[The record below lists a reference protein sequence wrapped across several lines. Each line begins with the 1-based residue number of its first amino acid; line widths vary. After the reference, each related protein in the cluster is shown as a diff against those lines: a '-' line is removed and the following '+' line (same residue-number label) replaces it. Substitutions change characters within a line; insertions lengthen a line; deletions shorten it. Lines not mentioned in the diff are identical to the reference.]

1 MVIRF
6 FHHAVRTGKQLI
18 GLSSLSAK
26 VHFSPFFTEFRNG
39 KSVYDC
45 TDIFRNKS
53 ANEPLYQHLIHGKES
68 VALHQIVHS
77 HSCKCRKNIQPFGNV
92 CRQSIIFV
100 PVQDAVHQ
108 AIEECDNIAGL
119 VGDKALPC
127 CRKLCLHISPS
138 ISNEQCYQKPFQT
151 RLCIGVSEMLLTEL
165 PECRQ
170 QVVFFKLLQESIVHQ
185 LTVHQHD
192 AHNFLKRAGTRFADC
207 TQQTDK
213 DIFFI
218 KVLDFQI
225 IEPLSALFVGE
236 KLDVLLNNRLVL
248 FLNTQVN
255 RQQGGSVSKEPS
267 GISTSV
273 FQMVVPYIRLRKRCI
288 NQIIRGLIHTLQK
301 ILCIELVIR
310 LEMVDL
316 RILKLHR
323 LHILGKFCLV
333 IVPENQFP
341 GLPGKFRIQAVYN
354 LFQVQFC
361 HINFLYL
368 IDSALWGISY
378 RQLRLDPFIACDAA
392 NIIVNILHDAM
403 IPHCVQ

>member
-6 FHHAVRTGKQLI
+6 FHHAIRAGKHLI
-18 GLSSLSAK
+18 GLPGLSAK

-45 TDIFRNKS
+45 TNIFRNKS

-77 HSCKCRKNIQPFGNV
+77 HSCKCRKNIQPFGNM
-92 CRQSIIFV
+92 CRQSVVFI

-108 AIEECDNIAGL
+108 AIEKCDDITGL

-138 ISNEQCYQKPFQT
+138 ISNEQRHQQPFQT
-151 RLCIGVSEMLLTEL
+151 RFCIGVSEMLLTEL

-185 LTVHQHD
+185 LAIRQHD
-192 AHNFLKRAGTRFADC
+192 AHNLFKRAGTRLADC

-218 KVLDFQI
+218 EVFDFQI
-225 IEPLSALFVGE
+225 IEALGALFVGE

-267 GISTSV
+267 GIQHCV

-316 RILKLHR
+316 RILKLNC
-323 LHILGKFCLV
+323 LHILGKFCLI

-341 GLPGKFRIQAVYN
+341 GLSGKFRIQAVYN

-361 HINFLYL
+361 HIIVLFSCDWSLSLTRELSN
-368 IDSALWGISY
+368 S
-378 RQLRLDPFIACDAA
+378 FIFFR
-392 NIIVNILHDAM
+392 
-403 IPHCVQ
+403 

>member
-6 FHHAVRTGKQLI
+6 LHHAVCTGKQLI
-18 GLSSLSAK
+18 GLPGLSAK

-77 HSCKCRKNIQPFGNV
+77 HSCKCRKNIQPFGNM
-92 CRQSIIFV
+92 CRQSVVFI

-108 AIEECDNIAGL
+108 AIEKCDDITGL

-138 ISNEQCYQKPFQT
+138 ISNEQCYQQPFQT
-151 RLCIGVSEMLLTEL
+151 RFCIGVSEMLLTEL

-185 LTVHQHD
+185 LAICQHD
-192 AHNFLKRAGTRFADC
+192 AHDFLKRAGTRLADC

-218 KVLDFQI
+218 EVFDFQI

-255 RQQGGSVSKEPS
+255 RQQGGTVSKEPS
-267 GISTSV
+267 GIQHCV

-288 NQIIRGLIHTLQK
+288 DQIIRGLIHTLQK

-316 RILKLHR
+316 RILKLNC
-323 LHILGKFCLV
+323 LHILGKFCLI

-341 GLPGKFRIQAVYN
+341 GLSGKFRIQAVYN

-361 HINFLYL
+361 HIIVLFSCDWSLSLTRELSN
-368 IDSALWGISY
+368 S
-378 RQLRLDPFIACDAA
+378 FIFFR
-392 NIIVNILHDAM
+392 
-403 IPHCVQ
+403 

>member
-6 FHHAVRTGKQLI
+6 LHHAVRTGKQLI
-18 GLSSLSAK
+18 GLPSLSAK
-26 VHFSPFFTEFRNG
+26 VHFSPFFTEFWNG

-53 ANEPLYQHLIHGKES
+53 ADEPLYQHLIHCKES

-77 HSCKCRKNIQPFGNV
+77 HSCKCRKNIQPFGHMR
-92 CRQSIIFV
+92 RQSVVFV
-100 PVQDAVHQ
+100 PVQNAVHQ
-108 AIEECDNIAGL
+108 AIEKCDDITGL

-127 CRKLCLHISPS
+127 CRKLCLHISTS
-138 ISNEQCYQKPFQT
+138 ISNEQRYQQPFQT
-151 RLCIGVSEMLLTEL
+151 RLCISVSEMLLTEL

-185 LTVHQHD
+185 LAIRQHD
-192 AHNFLKRAGTRFADC
+192 AHNFLKRAGTRLADC

-218 KVLDFQI
+218 EVFDFQI
-225 IEPLSALFVGE
+225 IEALGALFVGE

-248 FLNTQVN
+248 FLNTEVN
-255 RQQGGSVSKEPS
+255 RQEGSTVGKEPS
-267 GISTSV
+267 GIQHCV

-316 RILKLHR
+316 RILKFHR

-361 HINFLYL
+361 HIIVLFSCDWSLSLTRELSN
-368 IDSALWGISY
+368 S
-378 RQLRLDPFIACDAA
+378 FIFFR
-392 NIIVNILHDAM
+392 
-403 IPHCVQ
+403 

>member
-6 FHHAVRTGKQLI
+6 FHHAIRAGKHLI
-18 GLSSLSAK
+18 GLPGLSAK

-45 TDIFRNKS
+45 TNIFRNKS

-92 CRQSIIFV
+92 RRQSIVFV

-108 AIEECDNIAGL
+108 AIEKCDDITGL

-127 CRKLCLHISPS
+127 CRKLCLHISTS
-138 ISNEQCYQKPFQT
+138 ISNEQRYQQPFQT
-151 RLCIGVSEMLLTEL
+151 RLCISVSEMLLTEL

-170 QVVFFKLLQESIVHQ
+170 QIVFFKLLQESIVHQ
-185 LTVHQHD
+185 LTIRQHD
-192 AHNFLKRAGTRFADC
+192 AHNLFKRAGTRLADC

-218 KVLDFQI
+218 EVFDFQI
-225 IEPLSALFVGE
+225 IEALGALFVGE

-248 FLNTQVN
+248 FLNTEVN
-255 RQQGGSVSKEPS
+255 RQQGGTVGKEPS
-267 GISTSV
+267 GIQHCV

-316 RILKLHR
+316 RILKLNC
-323 LHILGKFCLV
+323 LHILGKFCLI

-341 GLPGKFRIQAVYN
+341 GLSGKFRIQAVYN

-361 HINFLYL
+361 HIIVLFSCDWSLSLTRELSN
-368 IDSALWGISY
+368 S
-378 RQLRLDPFIACDAA
+378 FIFFR
-392 NIIVNILHDAM
+392 
-403 IPHCVQ
+403 

>member
-6 FHHAVRTGKQLI
+6 LHHAVCTGKQLI
-18 GLSSLSAK
+18 GLPSLSAK

-92 CRQSIIFV
+92 RRQSIVFV

-108 AIEECDNIAGL
+108 AIEKCDDITGL

-138 ISNEQCYQKPFQT
+138 ISNEQCYQQPFQT
-151 RLCIGVSEMLLTEL
+151 RFCIGVSEMLLTEL

-185 LTVHQHD
+185 LAIRQHD
-192 AHNFLKRAGTRFADC
+192 AHDFLKRAGTRLADC

-218 KVLDFQI
+218 EVFDFQI
-225 IEPLSALFVGE
+225 IEALGALFVGE

-248 FLNTQVN
+248 FLNTEVN
-255 RQQGGSVSKEPS
+255 RQQGGTVSKEPS
-267 GISTSV
+267 GIQHCV

-288 NQIIRGLIHTLQK
+288 DQIIRGLIHTLQK

-316 RILKLHR
+316 RILKLNC
-323 LHILGKFCLV
+323 LHILGKFCLI

-341 GLPGKFRIQAVYN
+341 GLSGKFRIQAVYN

-361 HINFLYL
+361 HIIVLFSCDWSLSLTRELSN
-368 IDSALWGISY
+368 S
-378 RQLRLDPFIACDAA
+378 FIFFR
-392 NIIVNILHDAM
+392 
-403 IPHCVQ
+403 

>member
-1 MVIRF
+1 M
-6 FHHAVRTGKQLI
+6 
-18 GLSSLSAK
+18 
-26 VHFSPFFTEFRNG
+26 
-39 KSVYDC
+39 
-45 TDIFRNKS
+45 
-53 ANEPLYQHLIHGKES
+53 
-68 VALHQIVHS
+68 
-77 HSCKCRKNIQPFGNV
+77 
-92 CRQSIIFV
+92 CRQSVVFI

-108 AIEECDNIAGL
+108 AIEKCDDITGL

-127 CRKLCLHISPS
+127 CRKLCLHISTS
-138 ISNEQCYQKPFQT
+138 ISNEQRYQQPFQT
-151 RLCIGVSEMLLTEL
+151 RLCISVSEMLLTEL

-170 QVVFFKLLQESIVHQ
+170 QIVFFKLLQESIVHQ
-185 LTVHQHD
+185 LTIRQHD
-192 AHNFLKRAGTRFADC
+192 AHNLFKRAGTRLADC

-218 KVLDFQI
+218 EVFDFQI
-225 IEPLSALFVGE
+225 IEALGALFVGE

-255 RQQGGSVSKEPS
+255 RQQGGTVSKEPS
-267 GISTSV
+267 GIQHCV

-316 RILKLHR
+316 RILKLNC
-323 LHILGKFCLV
+323 LHILGKFCLI

-341 GLPGKFRIQAVYN
+341 GLSGKFRIQAVYN

-361 HINFLYL
+361 HIIVLFSCDWSLSLTRELSN
-368 IDSALWGISY
+368 S
-378 RQLRLDPFIACDAA
+378 FIFFR
-392 NIIVNILHDAM
+392 
-403 IPHCVQ
+403 

>member
-6 FHHAVRTGKQLI
+6 LHHAVRTGKQLI
-18 GLSSLSAK
+18 CLPGFSAK
-26 VHFSPFFTEFRNG
+26 MHFRPFFTEFRNG

-77 HSCKCRKNIQPFGNV
+77 HSCKCRKDIQPFGNV
-92 CRQSIIFV
+92 RRQSIVFV
-100 PVQDAVHQ
+100 LIQDAVHQ
-108 AIEECDNIAGL
+108 AIEECNNIAGL

-138 ISNEQCYQKPFQT
+138 IGNKQRHQQPFQT
-151 RLCIGVSEMLLTEL
+151 RFCIGVSEMLLTEL
-165 PECRQ
+165 PERRQ

-185 LTVHQHD
+185 LAIRQHD
-192 AHNFLKRAGTRFADC
+192 AHDFLKRAGTRLADC
-207 TQQTDK
+207 TQQPNK

-225 IEPLSALFVGE
+225 IEPLSTLLVGK
-236 KLDVLLNNRLVL
+236 KLDVFLNNRLVL
-248 FLNTQVN
+248 FLDTQVN
-255 RQQGGSVSKEPS
+255 RQQRGAVGKEPP
-267 GISTSV
+267 GIQHCV
-273 FQMVVPYIRLRKRCI
+273 FQMVVPYIRLWKRRI
-288 NQIIRGLIHTLQK
+288 DQIICSLIHTLQK
-301 ILCIELVIR
+301 ILCIELVIL

-323 LHILGKFCLV
+323 LHILGKFRLV

-341 GLPGKFRIQAVYN
+341 GLPGKFRIQTVYN
-354 LFQVQFC
+354 LFQV
-361 HINFLYL
+361 
-368 IDSALWGISY
+368 
-378 RQLRLDPFIACDAA
+378 
-392 NIIVNILHDAM
+392 
-403 IPHCVQ
+403 

>member
-6 FHHAVRTGKQLI
+6 LHHAVCTGKHLI
-18 GLSSLSAK
+18 GFPGLSAK
-26 VHFSPFFTEFRNG
+26 VHFSPFFTEFRND

-53 ANEPLYQHLIHGKES
+53 ANEPLYQHLIHDKES
-68 VALHQIVHS
+68 IALHQIVHS

-92 CRQSIIFV
+92 RRQSVVFV

-108 AIEECDNIAGL
+108 AIEKCDDITGL

-127 CRKLCLHISPS
+127 CRKLCLHISTS
-138 ISNEQCYQKPFQT
+138 ISNEQRYQQPFQT
-151 RLCIGVSEMLLTEL
+151 RLCISVSEMLLTEL

-170 QVVFFKLLQESIVHQ
+170 QIVFFKLLQESIVHQ
-185 LTVHQHD
+185 LAIRQHD
-192 AHNFLKRAGTRFADC
+192 AHDLFKRAGTRLADC

-218 KVLDFQI
+218 EVFDFQI
-225 IEPLSALFVGE
+225 IEALGALFVGK

-248 FLNTQVN
+248 FLNTEVN
-255 RQQGGSVSKEPS
+255 RQQGGTVSKEPS
-267 GISTSV
+267 GIQHCV

-288 NQIIRGLIHTLQK
+288 DQIIRGLIHTLQK

-316 RILKLHR
+316 RILKLNC
-323 LHILGKFCLV
+323 LHILGKFCLI

-341 GLPGKFRIQAVYN
+341 GLSGKFRIQAVYN

-361 HINFLYL
+361 HIIVLFSCDWSLSLTRELSN
-368 IDSALWGISY
+368 S
-378 RQLRLDPFIACDAA
+378 FIFFR
-392 NIIVNILHDAM
+392 
-403 IPHCVQ
+403 

>member
-6 FHHAVRTGKQLI
+6 LHHAVCTGKQLI
-18 GLSSLSAK
+18 GLPGLSAK

-45 TDIFRNKS
+45 TNIFRNKS

-77 HSCKCRKNIQPFGNV
+77 HSCKCRKNIQPFGNM
-92 CRQSIIFV
+92 CRQSVVFI

-108 AIEECDNIAGL
+108 AIEECDDIAGL
-119 VGDKALPC
+119 VGNKALPC
-127 CRKLCLHISPS
+127 YRKLCLHISPS

-151 RLCIGVSEMLLTEL
+151 RFCIGVSEMLLTEL

-185 LTVHQHD
+185 LAIRQHD
-192 AHNFLKRAGTRFADC
+192 AHNLFKRAGTRLADC

-218 KVLDFQI
+218 EVFDFQI
-225 IEPLSALFVGE
+225 IEALGALFVGE

-248 FLNTQVN
+248 FLNTEVN
-255 RQQGGSVSKEPS
+255 RQQGGTVGKEPS
-267 GISTSV
+267 GIQHCV

-316 RILKLHR
+316 RILKLNC
-323 LHILGKFCLV
+323 LHILGKFCLI

-341 GLPGKFRIQAVYN
+341 GLSGKFRIQAVYN

-361 HINFLYL
+361 HIIVLFSCDWSLSLTRELSN
-368 IDSALWGISY
+368 S
-378 RQLRLDPFIACDAA
+378 FIFFR
-392 NIIVNILHDAM
+392 
-403 IPHCVQ
+403 

>member
-6 FHHAVRTGKQLI
+6 LHHAVRTGKQLI
-18 GLSSLSAK
+18 CLPGLSSK

-45 TDIFRNKS
+45 TNIFRNKS
-53 ANEPLYQHLIHGKES
+53 ANEPLYQHLIHRKES

-77 HSCKCRKNIQPFGNV
+77 HSCKCRKNIQTLGNM
-92 CRQSIIFV
+92 CRQSVVFI

-108 AIEECDNIAGL
+108 AIEKCDDITGL

-127 CRKLCLHISPS
+127 CRKLCLHISTS
-138 ISNEQCYQKPFQT
+138 ISNEQRYQQPFQT
-151 RLCIGVSEMLLTEL
+151 RLCISVSEMLLTEL

-170 QVVFFKLLQESIVHQ
+170 QIVFFKLLQESIVHQ
-185 LTVHQHD
+185 LTIRQHD
-192 AHNFLKRAGTRFADC
+192 AHNLFKRAGTRLADC

-218 KVLDFQI
+218 EVFDFQI
-225 IEPLSALFVGE
+225 IEALGALFVGE

-248 FLNTQVN
+248 FLNTEVN
-255 RQQGGSVSKEPS
+255 RQQGGTVGKEPS
-267 GISTSV
+267 GIQHCV

-316 RILKLHR
+316 RILKLNC
-323 LHILGKFCLV
+323 LHILGKFCLI

-341 GLPGKFRIQAVYN
+341 GLSGKFRIQAVYN

-361 HINFLYL
+361 HIIVLFSCDWSLSLTRELSN
-368 IDSALWGISY
+368 S
-378 RQLRLDPFIACDAA
+378 FIFFR
-392 NIIVNILHDAM
+392 
-403 IPHCVQ
+403 

>member
-1 MVIRF
+1 
-6 FHHAVRTGKQLI
+6 
-18 GLSSLSAK
+18 
-26 VHFSPFFTEFRNG
+26 
-39 KSVYDC
+39 
-45 TDIFRNKS
+45 
-53 ANEPLYQHLIHGKES
+53 
-68 VALHQIVHS
+68 
-77 HSCKCRKNIQPFGNV
+77 
-92 CRQSIIFV
+92 
-100 PVQDAVHQ
+100 
-108 AIEECDNIAGL
+108 
-119 VGDKALPC
+119 
-127 CRKLCLHISPS
+127 
-138 ISNEQCYQKPFQT
+138 
-151 RLCIGVSEMLLTEL
+151 MLLTEL

-185 LTVHQHD
+185 LTAAQAGLSFAFGEIHLLRQHD
-192 AHNFLKRAGTRFADC
+192 AHDFLKRAGTRLADC
-207 TQQTDK
+207 TEQTDK

-218 KVLDFQI
+218 EVFDFQI

-267 GISTSV
+267 GIQHCV

-288 NQIIRGLIHTLQK
+288 DQIIRGLIYTLQK

-392 NIIVNILHDAM
+392 NIIVNILHDTM

>member
-6 FHHAVRTGKQLI
+6 LHHAVCTGKQLI
-18 GLSSLSAK
+18 GLPGLSAK
-26 VHFSPFFTEFRNG
+26 VHFSPLFTEFRNG

-53 ANEPLYQHLIHGKES
+53 ANEPLYQHLIHDKES

-77 HSCKCRKNIQPFGNV
+77 HSCKCRKNIQPFGNM
-92 CRQSIIFV
+92 CRQSVVFI

-108 AIEECDNIAGL
+108 AIEECDDIAGL

-127 CRKLCLHISPS
+127 YRKLCLHISPS

-151 RLCIGVSEMLLTEL
+151 RFCIGVSEMLLTEL

-185 LTVHQHD
+185 LAIRQHD
-192 AHNFLKRAGTRFADC
+192 AHDFLKRAGTRLADC

-218 KVLDFQI
+218 KIFDFQI
-225 IEPLSALFVGE
+225 IEPLSTFFVGE

-248 FLNTQVN
+248 FLNTEVN
-255 RQQGGSVSKEPS
+255 RQQGGTVSKEPS
-267 GISTSV
+267 GIQHCV

-316 RILKLHR
+316 RILKLNC
-323 LHILGKFCLV
+323 LHILGKFCLI

-341 GLPGKFRIQAVYN
+341 GLSGKFRIQAVYN

-361 HINFLYL
+361 HIIVLFSCDWSLSLTRELSN
-368 IDSALWGISY
+368 S
-378 RQLRLDPFIACDAA
+378 FIFFR
-392 NIIVNILHDAM
+392 
-403 IPHCVQ
+403 

>member
-6 FHHAVRTGKQLI
+6 LHHAVCTGKHLI
-18 GLSSLSAK
+18 GFPGLSAK
-26 VHFSPFFTEFRNG
+26 VHFSPFFTEFRND

-53 ANEPLYQHLIHGKES
+53 ANEPLYQHLIHDKES
-68 VALHQIVHS
+68 IALHQIVHS

-92 CRQSIIFV
+92 RRQSVVFV

-108 AIEECDNIAGL
+108 AIEKCDDITGL

-127 CRKLCLHISPS
+127 CRKLCLHISTS
-138 ISNEQCYQKPFQT
+138 ISNEQRYQQPFQT
-151 RLCIGVSEMLLTEL
+151 RLCISVSEMLLTEL

-170 QVVFFKLLQESIVHQ
+170 QIVFFKLLQESIVHQ
-185 LTVHQHD
+185 LAIRQHD
-192 AHNFLKRAGTRFADC
+192 AHDLFKRAGTRLADC

-218 KVLDFQI
+218 EVFDFQI
-225 IEPLSALFVGE
+225 IEALGALFVGK

-248 FLNTQVN
+248 FLNTEVN
-255 RQQGGSVSKEPS
+255 RQQGGTVSKEPS
-267 GISTSV
+267 GIQHCV

-316 RILKLHR
+316 RILKLNC
-323 LHILGKFCLV
+323 LHILGKFCLI

-341 GLPGKFRIQAVYN
+341 GLSGKFRIQAVYN

-361 HINFLYL
+361 HIIVLFSCDWSLSL
-368 IDSALWGISY
+368 TRELSKS
-378 RQLRLDPFIACDAA
+378 FIFFR
-392 NIIVNILHDAM
+392 
-403 IPHCVQ
+403 

>member
-6 FHHAVRTGKQLI
+6 LHHAVCTGKHLI
-18 GLSSLSAK
+18 GFPGLSAK
-26 VHFSPFFTEFRNG
+26 VHFSPLFTEFRNG

-45 TDIFRNKS
+45 ADIFRNKS

-92 CRQSIIFV
+92 RRQSVVFV

-108 AIEECDNIAGL
+108 AIEKCDDIAGL

-151 RLCIGVSEMLLTEL
+151 RFCIGVSEMLLTEL

-170 QVVFFKLLQESIVHQ
+170 QIVFFKLLQESIVHQ
-185 LTVHQHD
+185 LSIRQHD
-192 AHNFLKRAGTRFADC
+192 AHNFLKRAGTRLADC

-218 KVLDFQI
+218 KVFDFQI

-248 FLNTQVN
+248 FLNTEVN
-255 RQQGGSVSKEPS
+255 RQEGSTVSKEPS
-267 GISTSV
+267 GIQHCV

-316 RILKLHR
+316 RILKLNC
-323 LHILGKFCLV
+323 LHILGKFCLI

-341 GLPGKFRIQAVYN
+341 GLSGKFRIQAVYN

-361 HINFLYL
+361 HIIVLFSCDWSLSLTRELSN
-368 IDSALWGISY
+368 S
-378 RQLRLDPFIACDAA
+378 FIFFR
-392 NIIVNILHDAM
+392 
-403 IPHCVQ
+403 

>member
-6 FHHAVRTGKQLI
+6 FHHAIRAGKHLI
-18 GLSSLSAK
+18 GLPGLSAK

-77 HSCKCRKNIQPFGNV
+77 HSCKCRKNIQPFGNM
-92 CRQSIIFV
+92 CRQSVVFI

-108 AIEECDNIAGL
+108 AIEKCDDITGL

-127 CRKLCLHISPS
+127 CRKLCLHISTS
-138 ISNEQCYQKPFQT
+138 ISNEQRYQQPFQT
-151 RLCIGVSEMLLTEL
+151 RLCISVSEMLLTEL

-170 QVVFFKLLQESIVHQ
+170 QIVFFKLLQESIVHQ
-185 LTVHQHD
+185 LTIRQHD
-192 AHNFLKRAGTRFADC
+192 AHNLFKRAGTRLADC

-218 KVLDFQI
+218 EVFDFQI
-225 IEPLSALFVGE
+225 IEALGALFVGE

-255 RQQGGSVSKEPS
+255 RQQGGTVSKEPS
-267 GISTSV
+267 GIQHCV

-316 RILKLHR
+316 RILKLNC
-323 LHILGKFCLV
+323 LHILGKFCLI

-341 GLPGKFRIQAVYN
+341 GLSGKFRIQAVYN

-361 HINFLYL
+361 HIIVLFSCDWSLSLTRELSN
-368 IDSALWGISY
+368 S
-378 RQLRLDPFIACDAA
+378 FIFFR
-392 NIIVNILHDAM
+392 
-403 IPHCVQ
+403 

>member
-6 FHHAVRTGKQLI
+6 LHHAVCTGKQLI
-18 GLSSLSAK
+18 GLPSLSAK
-26 VHFSPFFTEFRNG
+26 VHFSPLFTEFRNG

-92 CRQSIIFV
+92 RRQSIVFV

-108 AIEECDNIAGL
+108 AIEKCDDITGL

-127 CRKLCLHISPS
+127 CRKLCLHISTS
-138 ISNEQCYQKPFQT
+138 ISNEQRYQQPFQT
-151 RLCIGVSEMLLTEL
+151 RLCISVSEMLLTKL

-170 QVVFFKLLQESIVHQ
+170 QIVFFKLLQESIVHQ
-185 LTVHQHD
+185 LAIRQHD
-192 AHNFLKRAGTRFADC
+192 AHNLFKRAGTRLADC

-218 KVLDFQI
+218 EVFDFQI
-225 IEPLSALFVGE
+225 IEALGALFVGE

-267 GISTSV
+267 GIQHCV

-288 NQIIRGLIHTLQK
+288 DQIIRGLIHTLQK

-316 RILKLHR
+316 RILKLNC
-323 LHILGKFCLV
+323 LHILGKFCLI

-341 GLPGKFRIQAVYN
+341 GLSGKFRIQAVYN

-361 HINFLYL
+361 HIIVLFSCDWSLSLTRELSN
-368 IDSALWGISY
+368 S
-378 RQLRLDPFIACDAA
+378 FIFFR
-392 NIIVNILHDAM
+392 
-403 IPHCVQ
+403 